1 MPKYHPQN
9 EVVKRKYVQFLE
21 LAGGKQASTTD
32 AALRAITLFE
42 QSTGC
47 RPFQKL
53 HLEQIR
59 KFRAQLVEKTGRGGR
74 PLSAATITATLRRLY
89 DFFIW
94 LAREPGFRSKI
105 NPNTARYFLPTDQ
118 DLRIAYARREKHV
131 ATIDDVLRVLAHMP
145 AETDIQKRDR
155 AVVAFIL
162 LTGARDGAV
171 ASLRLKHLSLPQQTL
186 FQDGREVATKG
197 RKTITS
203 YFFPV
208 GDEPLEIVTAYIARL
223 RELGFGPDDPIFPA
237 TELGK
242 GPSRGFAAIGLS
254 RKPWKTAASIRGIF
268 KEAFARVGLPPCN
281 PHSIRDTLVRL
292 GERICKTPEAWKC
305 WSQNLGHEH
314 EMTTFSSYG
323 HVPNHRQA
331 EVMARL
337 AHAKDEVSLDPI
349 DLSDLDQMQAI
360 LKRMRGGA

>member
-59 KFRAQLVEKTGRGGR
+59 KFRTQLVEITGRGGR
-74 PLSAATITATLRRLY
+74 HLSAATMTATLRRLY

-94 LAREPGFRSKI
+94 LSREPGFRSKI
-105 NPNTARYFLPTDQ
+105 NPNVARYFLPTDQ
-118 DLRIAYARREKHV
+118 DVRIARARREKLV
-131 ATIDDVLRVLAHMP
+131 ATIDDVLRVLSLMP

-171 ASLRLKHLSLPQQTL
+171 ASLRLKHLDLSKQTL

-208 GDEPLEIVTAYIARL
+208 GDEPLEIVTTYVARL

-242 GPSRGFAAIGLS
+242 GPRRGFAATGLS

-268 KEAFARVGLPPCN
+268 KNAFALVGLPSYN
-281 PHSIRDTLVRL
+281 PHSIRNTLVQL
-292 GERICKTPEAWKC
+292 GERICSTPEAWKC

-314 EMTTFSSYG
+314 EMTTFVGYGVVSSK
-323 HVPNHRQA
+323 RQA
-331 EVMARL
+331 EIFKAFRNI
-337 AHAKDEVSLDPI
+337 KDGMQYRPEDIGQLQSL
-349 DLSDLDQMQAI
+349 LSRMQ
-360 LKRMRGGA
+360 RVW